1 MTDTVTICLGVD
13 HRQVEGSV
21 LCRAAADFYLSAI
34 ARRPSSQYLNIALHC
49 VVNTEKKEDNPIKNN
64 RVVLILVTS
73 YYIILELQEFL
84 MMQIIKLL
92 PSRHPI

>member
-1 MTDTVTICLGVD
+1 MTICQERIV
-13 HRQVEGSV
+13 HRCSS
-21 LCRAAADFYLSAI
+21 LSI
-34 ARRPSSQYLNIALHC
+34 TKSSLNTQYLNIALDC
-49 VVNTEKKEDNPIKNN
+49 VITEKKEDNPIKNN